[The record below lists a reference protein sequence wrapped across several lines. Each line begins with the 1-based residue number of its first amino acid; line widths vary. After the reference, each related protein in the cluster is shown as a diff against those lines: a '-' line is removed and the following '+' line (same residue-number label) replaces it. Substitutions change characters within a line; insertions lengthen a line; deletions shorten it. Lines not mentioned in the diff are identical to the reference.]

1 MQNICINVLENVI
14 LKHVDPS
21 EIVLYTMYI
30 MKESK
35 ISSAYR
41 VFFFFLVNELENVS
55 QSDYIEQ
62 KFIFPS
68 DYGER

>member
-41 VFFFFLVNELENVS
+41 VFFFFFG
-55 QSDYIEQ
+55 
-62 KFIFPS
+62 K
-68 DYGER
+68 